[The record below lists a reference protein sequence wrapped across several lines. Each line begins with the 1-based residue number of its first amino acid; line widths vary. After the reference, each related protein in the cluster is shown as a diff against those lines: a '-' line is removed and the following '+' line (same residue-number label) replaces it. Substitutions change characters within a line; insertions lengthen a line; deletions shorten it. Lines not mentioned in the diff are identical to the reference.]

1 MTGPHERGTTARV
14 TGPSARTRGV
24 RALGL
29 PSFEGGWIWAA
40 LGLPGADAFVG
51 LFTTQLTDQSVGS
64 IPALGIGSLCAF
76 VVGGTFGVLIAPCY
90 NLAGRVLGE

>member
-1 MTGPHERGTTARV
+1 MNGGPRRASRDRRRG
-14 TGPSARTRGV
+14 
-24 RALGL
+24 RAVCAHWAFLRL
-29 PSFEGGWIWAA
+29 RGGWIWAA